1 MKSSPFVLQK
11 TVVKSDLDTLDH
23 VNNVIYLQ
31 WVQEVAKAHWEK
43 ATGHL
48 KEDFGHWIVRSHH
61 ITYKQAV
68 KLGDKLQIETYVKH
82 SRGALSER
90 LVNIFLQNSR
100 ILMAHCST
108 QWCYVSTDTHKP
120 ISIPKSVIE
129 ILN

>member
-31 WVQEVAKAHWEK
+31 WVQEVAKAHLEK
-43 ATGHL
+43 ATVHL
-48 KEDFGHWIVRSHH
+48 KEDFGHWIIRNHH

-90 LVNIFLQNSR
+90 LVNIFLQDSR
-100 ILMAHCST
+100 I
-108 QWCYVSTDTHKP
+108 
-120 ISIPKSVIE
+120 
-129 ILN
+129 